1 MPAIHILPA
10 DDNTNG
16 WSRILPARAPQAALK
31 GDIKADWIVL
41 GAGYAGLAAARRLA
55 ENRPN
60 DQIALIDAQE
70 VGKGTSG
77 RAAGFA
83 IDLPHNVSSSME
95 ELAKSHSYRALARA
109 AIDHL
114 KQQIDQHGIDC
125 DWRQDGKFHAAVSDQ
140 GMREVLE
147 PTVKELERLKEP
159 FDWLEGDA
167 LTKRLGT
174 SHFKAAIFTYG
185 TSLLNPA
192 ALVRGLADNLPANV
206 TLYENSAVTK
216 IDYGDHILISTAR
229 GRVQA
234 PALILTVTGL
244 CEQFGSFTRKLLT
257 FPAHASL
264 SRKLDDQEYKAIGEV
279 APWGLTPANSFA
291 GITMRLTS
299 DRRILVRQNVHFC
312 PSLRQSDARRQTIK
326 REHKRLFDERFPM
339 LSNVDMEHTWTGF
352 ICLSRNGAPGFGQI
366 AKNVYT
372 SLCQNGVGITKGTIG
387 GILAAD
393 MACDIDNPL
402 IDDMLKLGSPTELPP
417 RPFLDIGVRARFAW
431 ELWRARGEV

>member
-1 MPAIHILPA
+1 MPAIRILPA
-10 DDNTNG
+10 DDKTNG
-16 WSRILPARAPQAALK
+16 WSKILPVRKPCAALK
-31 GDIKADWIVL
+31 GYIKADWIVL
-41 GAGYAGLAAARRLA
+41 GAGYAGVAAARRLA
-55 ENRPN
+55 ENRPD

-114 KQQIDQHGIDC
+114 KQQIDRFNIDC
-125 DWRQDGKFHAAVSDQ
+125 DWRKDGKFHAAVSDQ
-140 GMREVLE
+140 GVRDVLT
-147 PTVKELERLKEP
+147 PTIKELERLKEP
-159 FDWLEGDA
+159 FDYLEGDQLA
-167 LTKRLGT
+167 KRLGT
-174 SHFKAAIFTYG
+174 NHFKAAIFTYG

-192 ALVRGLADNLPANV
+192 ALVRGLADSLPDNV
-206 TLYENSAVTK
+206 TLYENSAVIK
-216 IDYGDHILISTAR
+216 IDYGEHILITTAK
-229 GRVQA
+229 GSIQA
-234 PALILTVTGL
+234 PAMILTVNGFG
-244 CEQFGSFTRKLLT
+244 EQFGFFRRKLLN
-257 FPAHASL
+257 FAAHASL
-264 SRKLDDQEYKAIGEV
+264 SRQLEEHEYKAIG
-279 APWGLTPANSFA
+279 APDPWGLTPANSFA

-393 MACDIDNPL
+393 MACDVDNPL
-402 IDDMLKLGSPTELPP
+402 IDDMMKLGGPTTLPP
-417 RPFLDIGVRARFAW
+417 RPILDIGVRARFAW
-431 ELWRARGEV
+431 ELWRARSEV

>member
-1 MPAIHILPA
+1 MPAIRILPA

-16 WSRILPARAPQAALK
+16 WSKILPARTPRAALK
-31 GDIKADWIVL
+31 GDIRADWIVL
-41 GAGYAGLAAARRLA
+41 GAGYSGVAAARRLA

-114 KQQIDQHGIDC
+114 KQQIERHDIDC

-140 GMREVLE
+140 GVREVLE

-167 LTKRLGT
+167 LAKRLGT
-174 SHFKAAIFTYG
+174 SHFKAAVFTYG

-192 ALVRGLADNLPANV
+192 ALVRGLADNLPDNV
-206 TLYENSAVTK
+206 TLYENSAVIK
-216 IDYGDHILISTAR
+216 VDYGDRILITTPKGSI
-229 GRVQA
+229 QA
-234 PALILTVTGL
+234 PTMILTVNGFG
-244 CEQFGSFTRKLLT
+244 EQFGFFRRKLLN
-257 FPAHASL
+257 FAAHASL
-264 SRKLDDQEYKAIGEV
+264 SRQLTDDEYKAIGEV

-312 PSLRQSDARRQTIK
+312 PSLRQSDEQRQTVK
-326 REHKRLFDERFPM
+326 CQHKQLFDERFPM
-339 LSNVDMEHTWTGF
+339 LPNVEMQHTWTGF

-366 AKNVYT
+366 AM
-372 SLCQNGVGITKGTIG
+372 G
-387 GILAAD
+387 
-393 MACDIDNPL
+393 MF
-402 IDDMLKLGSPTELPP
+402 SP
-417 RPFLDIGVRARFAW
+417 RFA
-431 ELWRARGEV
+431 RTVSA

>member
-1 MPAIHILPA
+1 
-10 DDNTNG
+10 
-16 WSRILPARAPQAALK
+16 LPAREPRPALK

-41 GAGYAGLAAARRLA
+41 GAGYAGVAAARRLS

-60 DQIALIDAQE
+60 DAIALIDAQE

-114 KQQIDQHGIDC
+114 KQQIDRHAIDC

-140 GMREVLE
+140 GVREVLE
-147 PTVKELERLKEP
+147 PTIRELERLKEP
-159 FDWLEGDA
+159 FDWLEGEA
-167 LTKRLGT
+167 LARRLGT
-174 SHFKAAIFTYG
+174 SHLKAAIYTYG

-192 ALVRGLADNLPANV
+192 ALVRGLADSLPDNV
-206 TLYENSAVTK
+206 TLYENSAVMK
-216 IDYGDHILISTAR
+216 IDYDERILITTAQ
-229 GRVQA
+229 GSIQA
-234 PALILTVTGL
+234 PAMILTVNGFG
-244 CEQFGSFTRKLLT
+244 EQFGFFKRKLLN
-257 FPAHASL
+257 FAAHASL
-264 SRKLDDQEYKAIGEV
+264 SRQLDEHEYQAIG
-279 APWGLTPANSFA
+279 APDPWGLTPANSFA

-299 DRRILVRQNVHFC
+299 DRRILIRQNVHFC
-312 PSLRQSDARRQTIK
+312 PSLRQSDARRETIK
-326 REHKRLFDERFPM
+326 HEHKGLFDERFPM
-339 LSNVDMEHTWTGF
+339 LSQVDMEHTWTGF

-402 IDDMLKLGSPTELPP
+402 IDDMLKLGGPTELPP
-417 RPFLDIGVRARFAW
+417 RPLLDIGVRARFAW